1 MVVKITSK
9 LQFSLPARVLDA
21 LGLGTGD
28 QIELI
33 EGADGFML
41 RPRRIDPARLAPLRS
56 KVRPDRIPFDLESF
70 RNQAHDPALR
80 D

>member
-1 MVVKITSK
+1 MVVKISSK
-9 LQFSLPARVLDA
+9 GQITLPARVLDA
-21 LGLGTGD
+21 LGVGIGD

-33 EGADGFML
+33 ECSDGFML

-56 KVRPDRIPFDLESF
+56 KVRPERTPFDLESF
-70 RNQAHDPALR
+70 RNQAHDSALR